1 MGIWTFFQNQILGM
15 QWLNAVIGALLEAL
29 GLDVTGRVGGSV
41 QFFLYDV
48 VKITILLCA
57 LMFVI

>member
-29 GLDVTGRVGGSV
+29 
-41 QFFLYDV
+41 
-48 VKITILLCA
+48 A
-57 LMFVI
+57 WM